1 MFFFIYKKEEICG
14 KLEKWKR
21 KEIRRTEPPFLG
33 TAVALLQLT
42 LARLLAAAATHSNSN
57 LKFFDDDTL
66 SGPAAVYRCTSL
78 VTVSI
83 LRWYSD

>member
-1 MFFFIYKKEEICG
+1 MYVFLSIKRKKSAANWR
-14 KLEKWKR
+14 KWKR

-42 LARLLAAAATHSNSN
+42 LARLLAAATHSNSN

-66 SGPAAVYRCTSL
+66 SGSAAVYRCTSI

-83 LRWYSD
+83 LR